1 MAGFRSLRQR
11 MAGPP
16 DPAEVLPLQVLPYMR
31 QPLYDWLAEVCDS
44 YVLKRAWEVLCQMLH
59 IDYAGSYPLRAA
71 TDAANKDPDLLLDL
85 IDARLK
91 LGRTYN
97 YNDTLRRVLFLAGSG
112 WRLNEAGDGL
122 ERVVDQSVR
131 DVAQEAISRAE
142 ASASQHL
149 RNAWTETHSRERNPT
164 HAHAEMIRAVESA
177 ARPVVTPNDP
187 RATLGTLI
195 GQLDNQG
202 SLYTT
207 AGASPAN
214 DGVAGTVAMMRLLW
228 QQQTDRHGA
237 NPTVPATQERVEF
250 LLPIA
255 AALVHAF
262 STGTVRR
269 RS

>member
-11 MAGPP
+11 TAGPP
-16 DPAEVLPLQVLPYMR
+16 ETAEVLPLQVLLYMR
-31 QPLYDWLAEVCDS
+31 QPLYDWLAEVCDT
-44 YVLKRAWEVLCQMLH
+44 YVLEGAWPVLCQMLH
-59 IDYAGSYPLRAA
+59 IDYAGRYPMQAA
-71 TDAANKDPDLLLDL
+71 TDAANKEPDLLLDL

-91 LGRTYN
+91 LGHTYN
-97 YNDTLRRVLFLAGSG
+97 YDDTLQRVLFLAGSG
-112 WRLNEAGDGL
+112 WRLNEARDGL

-131 DVAQEAISRAE
+131 EVAQEAISKAE
-142 ASASQHL
+142 VSAAQHL
-149 RNAWTETHSRERNPT
+149 RNAWTVTHSRERNAT

-195 GQLDNQG
+195 GQLDAQG
-202 SLYTT
+202 LLYMTT
-207 AGASPAN
+207 GASPAN

-228 QQQTDRHGA
+228 PQQTDRHGA

-262 STGTVRR
+262 ATGAVRR
-269 RS
+269 KS